1 MNRKSVESKVNKS
14 LLFVSHS
21 YSTFVKDQIEQ
32 VADHFSNLTVLA
44 RYNPFSEISN
54 IFPIHRLRPFRKASI
69 IDLSDKP
76 SNVNVIVT
84 PIFYVPT
91 DSGYKTLGDKH
102 FKIVDR
108 KIERDNIRFD
118 LIHSHFLW
126 SAGYVGAKLK
136 EKYNVPFVVTA
147 HGYDI
152 YDLPFRDNEWK
163 EKISYVLNSADC
175 IITVSNSNLKCI
187 RELNAKT
194 PVHVIPNGFRSDLFY
209 PQDSKECR
217 TKLNLPPDRMI
228 LLSVGCV
235 YDEVKGG
242 KYLIEAIREIVKYR
256 RDILCII
263 IGSGA
268 LKNKLQK
275 QINKAGLEDY
285 IIFTEGRPH
294 DEIPIW
300 MNACDVFVLPSL
312 RESFGIVQ
320 IEAMACGKPIIATY
334 NGGSEEIIISD
345 DYGLLCEPA
354 NSKKLAEYILIAL
367 DKEWDNNKIKKYA
380 EKFTW
385 KNVVKEIMETYSKV
399 L

>member
-1 MNRKSVESKVNKS
+1 MSKKSVESKVNKS

-32 VADHFSNLTVLA
+32 VSDHFDNVTILS
-44 RYNPFSEISN
+44 RYNPISEISN
-54 IFPIHRLRPFRKASI
+54 ILPIHSLRPFKKASI

-91 DSGYKTLGDKH
+91 DSGYKNLGEKH
-102 FKIVDR
+102 FKIVER

-163 EKISYVLNSADC
+163 EKIRYVLDSADC

-217 TKLNLPPDRMI
+217 KKLNLPLDRMI

-242 KYLIEAIREIVKYR
+242 KYLIEAIREIVKHR
-256 RDILCII
+256 KDILCIL
-263 IGSGA
+263 IGSGE

-275 QINKAGLEDY
+275 QIKKAELENY
-285 IIFTEGRPH
+285 IILAGGRPH
-294 DEIPIW
+294 NEIPIW
-300 MNACDVFVLPSL
+300 MNACDIFVLPSL
-312 RESFGIVQ
+312 NEGNPTVMFECLG
-320 IEAMACGKPIIATY
+320 CGKPFVGTKV
-334 NGGSEEIIISD
+334 GGVPEIIISE
-345 DYGLLCEPA
+345 DYGLLAEPA
-354 NSKKLAEYILIAL
+354 NSKDLAEKILIAL
-367 DKEWDNNKIKKYA
+367 DKDWDCEKIRAYA
-380 EKFTW
+380 GRFTW
-385 KNVVKEIMETYSKV
+385 ENITKEILIIYQHV
-399 L
+399 I

>member
-1 MNRKSVESKVNKS
+1 MNKKSEESKVNKS
-14 LLFVSHS
+14 LLFVSHN

-32 VADHFSNLTVLA
+32 VSDNFNNITVLS
-44 RYNPFSEISN
+44 RYNPISEISN

-69 IDLSDKP
+69 IDLSNKP

-84 PIFYVPT
+84 PIFYLPI
-91 DSGYKTLGDKH
+91 DSGYKNLGEKH

-136 EKYNVPFVVTA
+136 EKYNIPFVVTA

-163 EKISYVLNSADC
+163 EKIRYVLDSADC
-175 IITVSNSNLKCI
+175 IITVSDSNLKCI

-194 PVHVIPNGFRSDLFY
+194 PVQVMPNGFRRDLFY

-217 TKLNLPPDRMI
+217 KKLNLPLDRMI

-256 RDILCII
+256 KEILCII

-275 QINKAGLEDY
+275 QIEKAGLKNY
-285 IIFTEGRPH
+285 IILVGGQPH
-294 DEIPIW
+294 NEISIW

-312 RESFGIVQ
+312 RESFGVVQ
-320 IEAMACGKPIIATY
+320 IEAMACGKPIVATY

-345 DYGLLCEPA
+345 DYGYLCEPA
-354 NSKKLAEYILIAL
+354 NSKKLAENILMAL
-367 DKEWDNNKIKKYA
+367 DKVWDDNKIKKYV

-385 KNVVKEIMETYSKV
+385 KNVVKEILETYSIV